1 MNQFSETYHEQLNEA
16 EKLIQLHEE
25 ESNSKDQFSKLT
37 KIEIIELA
45 ETLIQTADIKAAYS
59 NLLELKEAFEKISVA
74 EKPIQIKEWIDAGN
88 EMKDFVPPQD
98 ELKSKL
104 LDIFNR
110 FRDLRE
116 DERKKAEEEKLAN
129 YRKKLAI
136 LDKISSLVE
145 SEETENSLKEL
156 RELMKEWKD
165 IRSIPKEHQ
174 EELSTKYKYFVDKF
188 YDNLS
193 IFNELKDLDREKN
206 IELKIELIKKVESLK
221 EEKNIRKSLV
231 SLNKYHEDWKNT
243 GPVRK
248 EISEEIWS
256 RFKAASD
263 IVLENVKQQKSILDE
278 KRKHNLEKKQLL
290 IEKAEAEIAV
300 LPSSIKDWQA
310 IAKKLDNYFE
320 DWKKIGPVPTEVNEE
335 IWNRFQNARNTF
347 FNERKAFFKDLN
359 SAKTDNLKRKLELC
373 EKAELLKSS
382 EEFTKTSDQ
391 LQILQEDWKKIGP
404 VPEDQNE
411 IVWKRFREAF
421 DFFYERRNKWFDERK
436 KQESGSAKAKELI
449 IEELNAISIQ
459 NPPAFQ
465 FSDLKE
471 IQQKWNNSGFVSGKK
486 FHTLNTKFQKLIDPL
501 FQSLRDQNN
510 SDREKSVRQF
520 VGALS
525 DSADG
530 KGKLANE
537 ERRLRETIKKI
548 EDEISVIENNKG
560 FFQHSKNAES
570 VLKQFDE
577 KSKKLQEQ
585 IIRLKKELEIFKQ
598 AKK

>member
-37 KIEIIELA
+37 KIEIIDLA
-45 ETLIQTADIKAAYS
+45 ETLIQTADIKGAYS
-59 NLLELKEAFEKISVA
+59 TLLELKEAFEKISVA
-74 EKPIQIKEWIDAGN
+74 EKPVQIKEWIEAGN

-116 DERKKAEEEKLAN
+116 EERKKAEEEKLAN
-129 YRKKLAI
+129 YRKKLTI
-136 LDKISSLVE
+136 LDKISTLVD

-174 EELSTKYKYFVDKF
+174 EELATKYKYYIDKF

-206 IELKIELIKKVESLK
+206 LELKIELIKKVESLK
-221 EEKNIRKSLV
+221 DEKNIRKSLV

-248 EISEEIWS
+248 EISEEIWA
-256 RFKAASD
+256 RFKTASD
-263 IVLENVKQQKSILDE
+263 LVLDIVKQQRSILDE

-290 IEKAEAEIAV
+290 VDKAESEIAV
-300 LPSSIKDWQA
+300 LPTSIKDWQA
-310 IAKKLDNYFE
+310 IAKKLDSFFE
-320 DWKKIGPVPTEVNEE
+320 EWKKIGPVPTEVNEE

-347 FNERKAFFKDLN
+347 FNERKSFFKDLN
-359 SAKTDNLKRKLELC
+359 SAKTDNLKLKLELC
-373 EKAELLKSS
+373 EKAESLKTS
-382 EEFTKTSDQ
+382 EEFTKTSDL
-391 LQILQEDWKKIGP
+391 LQNLQEEWKKIGP

-411 IVWKRFREAF
+411 VVWKRFREAF
-421 DFFYERRNKWFDERK
+421 DYFYERRNKWFDERK
-436 KQESGSAKAKELI
+436 KQESGAAKAKELI
-449 IEELNAISIQ
+449 IEELAAIANQ
-459 NPPAFQ
+459 NPPTYQ

-471 IQQKWNNSGFVSGKK
+471 IQQKWNSSGFVSGKK

-501 FQSLRDQNN
+501 FQALRDQNN

-520 VGALS
+520 VGVLS
-525 DSADG
+525 DSPDG

-548 EDEISVIENNKG
+548 EDEISTIENNKG

-577 KSKKLQEQ
+577 KSKKLKDQ
-585 IIRLKKELEIFKQ
+585 IVRLKKELEIFKQ
-598 AKK
+598 AKQ